1 MKKSTEKSLAKT
13 PRVRRDAVAKKSVSE
28 VSKVGTRD
36 APLKDLSPTQLRFL
50 RAQAHHLNPV
60 VRIGDAGL
68 SAPVTKEIATA
79 LKAHELI
86 KVKVMQDERAARDAI
101 METICA
107 SLDAKPVQHIGKTLV
122 VYRRGTEPK
131 IILPR

>member
-1 MKKSTEKSLAKT
+1 MKKPTEKSAAKIGT
-13 PRVRRDAVAKKSVSE
+13 PKNASPKPTASKPSSASAKDTPAKE
-28 VSKVGTRD
+28 
-36 APLKDLSPTQLRFL
+36 LSPSQLRFL

-86 KVKVMQDERAARDAI
+86 KVKVMQDERAAREAI
-101 METICA
+101 LHTICA
-107 SLDAKPVQHIGKTLV
+107 SLDAKAVQHIGKTLV

-131 IILPR
+131 LILPR